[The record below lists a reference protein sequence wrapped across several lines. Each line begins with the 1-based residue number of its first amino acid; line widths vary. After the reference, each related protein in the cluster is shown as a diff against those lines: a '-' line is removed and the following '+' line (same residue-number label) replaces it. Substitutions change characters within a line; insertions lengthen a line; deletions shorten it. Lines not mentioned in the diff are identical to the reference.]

1 MLELRNVSMR
11 FGKNTALD
19 EVDLH
24 LEDGVYGLLGPNGA
38 GKTTLMRC
46 IAGILHPTHG
56 KISGADNIGYLPQ
69 KFGMF
74 KELTVLETM
83 EYFAALKNIPRSQY
97 RICAMECL
105 EQVHLAERAKDKV
118 ASLSG
123 GMVRRLGIAQ
133 TLLGSPSLIMVYEPT
148 AGLDPEERLRFK
160 NLISGIR
167 TNRIILIS
175 THIVEDVESVCD
187 HIVILH
193 KGRILVQSTAE
204 DIRKKAEGKVFSV
217 PAARKSELREPY
229 FLLRDEYVGGEESL
243 RILSQQEQPWKP
255 TTPTVEDGYML
266 YIHEEL

>member
-1 MLELRNVSMR
+1 MLELKNVSMR

-19 EVDLH
+19 KIDLR
-24 LEDGVYGLLGPNGA
+24 LGYGVYGLLGPNGA

-46 IAGILHPTHG
+46 IAGILHPSGG
-56 KISGADNIGYLPQ
+56 KISGGGPIGYLPQ

-83 EYFAALKNIPRSQY
+83 EYFAALKSIPQSQH
-97 RICAMECL
+97 RTCAMECL

-133 TLLGSPSLIMVYEPT
+133 TLLGSPPLILVDEPT

-160 NLISGIR
+160 NLVSSIR
-167 TNRIILIS
+167 NNRTILIS

-187 HIVILH
+187 HIIILNQ
-193 KGRILVQSTAE
+193 GRILVQSTAE
-204 DIRKKAEGKVFSV
+204 EIRKKAEDRVFSV
-217 PAARKSELREPY
+217 PAAEKSKLKEPY
-229 FLLRDEYVGGEESL
+229 FLLRDAYVEGEEFL
-243 RILSQQEQPWKP
+243 RILSQEKQPWKSAA
-255 TTPTVEDGYML
+255 PTVEDGYML
-266 YIHEEL
+266 YIHEAL

>member
-83 EYFAALKNIPRSQY
+83 EYFAALKNRSSAPRNGCC
-97 RICAMECL
+97 RRCL
-105 EQVHLAERAKDKV
+105 R
-118 ASLSG
+118 
-123 GMVRRLGIAQ
+123 
-133 TLLGSPSLIMVYEPT
+133 
-148 AGLDPEERLRFK
+148 
-160 NLISGIR
+160 
-167 TNRIILIS
+167 
-175 THIVEDVESVCD
+175 
-187 HIVILH
+187 
-193 KGRILVQSTAE
+193 
-204 DIRKKAEGKVFSV
+204 
-217 PAARKSELREPY
+217 ARKR
-229 FLLRDEYVGGEESL
+229 FRGLL
-243 RILSQQEQPWKP
+243 PCKP
-255 TTPTVEDGYML
+255 GR
-266 YIHEEL
+266 